1 MTESAAQFNELLDSI
16 FQYGA
21 VWVYVVLLVAC
32 LVENLFPPF
41 PGDMFILAAGGLVAV
56 GRLMPV
62 PTLLVIVG
70 GGMTSV
76 MLLYVI
82 GRRYGRE
89 YILRKNFRFFSAADV
104 ARMEGRL
111 SRWGWLILLLSR
123 FIPGV
128 RSAIA
133 LAAGIGKYP
142 QVKMAALSTISYL
155 AFSGL
160 LLLLAMKLV
169 NNLDAV
175 VGYFA
180 LYNKIIWPI
189 IGILVL
195 TYVIFKYR
203 RMRKNP

>member
-1 MTESAAQFNELLDSI
+1 MTESAADINELLDSI
-16 FQYGA
+16 FRYGA
-21 VWVYVVLLVAC
+21 VWVYAALFAVC
-32 LVENLFPPF
+32 LIENLFPPF

-56 GRLMPV
+56 NRLMPV

-89 YILRKNFRFFSAADV
+89 YVLRKNLRFFSAADV
-104 ARMEGRL
+104 ARMEIRL
-111 SRWGWLILLLSR
+111 ARWGWLILLLSR

-133 LAAGIGKYP
+133 LAAGIGSYP
-142 QVKMAALSTISYL
+142 QYKMAALSTVSYL

-160 LLLLAMKLV
+160 LLALAIKLV

-189 IGILVL
+189 IAGVVL
-195 TYVIFKYR
+195 AYVIYKYR
-203 RMRKNP
+203 RMRKNS

>member
-21 VWVYVVLLVAC
+21 VWVYAALFAVC

-41 PGDMFILAAGGLVAV
+41 PGDMFVLAAGGMVAV
-56 GRLMPV
+56 NRLMPV

-76 MLLYVI
+76 MLLYLI

-89 YILRKNFRFFSAADV
+89 YILRKNFRYFSAADV

-111 SRWGWLILLLSR
+111 ARWGWLILLFSR

-128 RSAIA
+128 RSVIA
-133 LAAGIGKYP
+133 VAAGIGKYP
-142 QVKMAALSTISYL
+142 QYRMAVLSTVSYVT
-155 AFSGL
+155 FSGL
-160 LLLLAMKLV
+160 LLLLSMKLV
-169 NNLDAV
+169 NNLDTV
-175 VGYFA
+175 VRYIG
-180 LYNKIIWPI
+180 LYNKIVWPI
-189 IGILVL
+189 IAVVVL
-195 TYVIFKYR
+195 AYVIFKYR
-203 RMRKNP
+203 RMRKNS